1 METTDPQA
9 DAAQDAARLSKRARL
24 REVAAVFLRLGFTA
38 FGGPAAHLALME
50 DEVVTRRKWIGREEF
65 LELYTATNFIPG
77 PNSTELAIHLGH
89 VRAGWPGLLVAG
101 VCFIV
106 PAVLIIL
113 PLAWAYVRFGTVPQ
127 AQGPMHAAVACVIG
141 IVAVAGWR
149 FARSAVKDWFTGI
162 IAAAAFGAAF
172 WLTRLGFAQTDLI
185 ILAFAAAA
193 GGTRAVRRAPPTA
206 KRIRN
211 TMWPILGGASPLAV
225 GSALSSKLLA
235 MTLTFL
241 KVGATLF
248 GSGYVLVSY
257 LRNDL
262 VLQHQ
267 WLRDDQLMVAIGV
280 GQVTPG
286 PLLTTATF
294 IGFLLGHQWSGGNA
308 AVATGGALLATV
320 GIFLP
325 SFVFVAILAPLW
337 PRLRSSQMVK
347 GALVGMNAAVV
358 ALILVVSIQLAQ
370 RTIFA
375 APTSAGVIGGSVIA
389 VLSMIVLLVWNLNS
403 TWLILASIA
412 IGWLLKGAI

>member
-1 METTDPQA
+1 MATDNANPGHQT
-9 DAAQDAARLSKRARL
+9 ARV
-24 REVAAVFLRLGFTA
+24 REVALVFLRLGFTA

-113 PLAWAYVRFGTVPQ
+113 PLAWAYIRFGTVPQ
-127 AQGPMHAAVACVIG
+127 AQGPMRAAVACVIG

-149 FARSAVKDWFTGI
+149 FARSAVKDWFTGT
-162 IAAAAFGAAF
+162 IAAIAFGGAF
-172 WLTRLGFAQTDLI
+172 LMTHFGFSQTDLL
-185 ILAFAAAA
+185 ILALAAIAGATRVTMRRPLAA
-193 GGTRAVRRAPPTA
+193 TRPT
-206 KRIRN
+206 
-211 TMWPILGGASPLAV
+211 TMAWPILGAASPIAV

-235 MTLTFL
+235 MTLTFM

-262 VLQHQ
+262 VLNHH

-294 IGFLLGHQWSGGNA
+294 IGFLLGHQWSGGSEGV
-308 AVATGGALLATV
+308 AVGGALLATT

-337 PRLRSSQMVK
+337 PRLRKSKRVR
-347 GALVGMNAAVV
+347 GALEGMNAAVV

-370 RTIFA
+370 KTILA
-375 APTSAGVIGGSVIA
+375 APTPTGIISGSIIA
-389 VLSMIVLLVWNLNS
+389 ALSIVVLLVWNVNS
-403 TWLILASIA
+403 TWLILANIGV
-412 IGWLLKGAI
+412 GWLMRGML